1 MDNRQKHSA
10 SYFKIRQLAE
20 QTFILWAQLGLILVS
35 LGIAFAGIIQYIK
48 ADNLKPIVGIFV
60 RILGN
65 IFVITGFDCTFFSL
79 IQYRNKL
86 KNPDKI
92 YISAIDL
99 PIFLGTAVSIS
110 GIIVFIAMILDWL
123 RFA

>member
-1 MDNRQKHSA
+1 MKSNKQQKHSP

-48 ADNLKPIVGIFV
+48 ADNIRPIVGIFV

-65 IFVITGFDCTFFSL
+65 LFIITGFICTFFSL
-79 IQYRNKL
+79 IQYRNQL

-99 PIFLGTAVSIS
+99 PTFLGVTISIF
-110 GIIVFIAMILDWL
+110 GIIAFIAILIDW
-123 RFA
+123 F